1 MRARSP
7 RGSPRA
13 PRPAGAEEGDAR
25 RAAPTVSPKALAV
38 RYLARRDYSRAE
50 LATRLLRQGVAEDVL
65 ERTLDELAAA
75 GYLSDTRYA
84 QAVVAHR
91 TGRFGKRAI
100 VYALKERGVA
110 QADVDQAVA
119 PLAERDELEDAFALW
134 QRRFGVAPADDR
146 EKARHARFLQSRGY
160 GLSTALAVLKR
171 AARGDTGE
179 E

>member
-7 RGSPRA
+7 RGSSRA
-13 PRPAGAEEGDAR
+13 PRPAGGEETDAP
-25 RAAPTVSPKALAV
+25 RAPPAVSPKALAV

-50 LATRLLRQGVAEDVL
+50 LATRLRRQGVAEEVL

-110 QADVDQAVA
+110 QADVDQAIA
-119 PLAERDELEDAFALW
+119 PLAERDEIEDAFGLW
-134 QRRFGVAPADDR
+134 QRRFGVVPADDR
-146 EKARHARFLQSRGY
+146 ERARHVRFLQSRGY

-171 AARGDTGE
+171 ARQSVTDE
-179 E
+179 D